1 MFFLLSQNFI
11 YTQSE
16 NQIIFIFLY
25 EISKSVFYFYLTNIF
40 LWKLQD
46 SYFLHLSGNCFV
58 RQKFLSKK
66 KHYCLSSKMV
76 VPLRKI
82 IDYSEVHCYQRVRC
96 SWM

>member
-25 EISKSVFYFYLTNIF
+25 EISKSVFYFYLTKIS

-46 SYFLHLSGNCFV
+46 S
-58 RQKFLSKK
+58 
-66 KHYCLSSKMV
+66 
-76 VPLRKI
+76 
-82 IDYSEVHCYQRVRC
+82 
-96 SWM
+96 